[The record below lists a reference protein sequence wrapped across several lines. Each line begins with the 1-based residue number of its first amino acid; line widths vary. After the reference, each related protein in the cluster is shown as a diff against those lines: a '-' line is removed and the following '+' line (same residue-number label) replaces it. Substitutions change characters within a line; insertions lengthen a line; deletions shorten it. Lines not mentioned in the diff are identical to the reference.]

1 MANRQMLVIDGGFSR
16 PYQKTTGI
24 GGYTLL
30 DNSYGMQL
38 VAHQPFVSRQ
48 DAIAHL
54 TDIVSTRRVVE
65 TEARRRTV
73 AETDIG
79 HQLQVQICLLK
90 ARLQRLTSGQ

>member
-1 MANRQMLVIDGGFSR
+1 MIVIDGGFSK

-38 VAHQPFVSRQ
+38 VTHQPFTTKA
-48 DAIAHL
+48 DAIANL
-54 TDIVSTRRVVE
+54 TDIISIRRVVE

-79 HQLQVQICLLK
+79 TELQDEVEVLK
-90 ARLQRLTSGQ
+90 RRLGELREED

>member
-1 MANRQMLVIDGGFSR
+1 MIVIDGGFSK

-38 VAHQPFVSRQ
+38 VTHQPFTTKA
-48 DAIAHL
+48 DAIANL
-54 TDIVSTRRVVE
+54 TDIISTRRVVE

-79 HQLQVQICLLK
+79 TALQAEVEVLK
-90 ARLQRLTSGQ
+90 RRLAELRNGD